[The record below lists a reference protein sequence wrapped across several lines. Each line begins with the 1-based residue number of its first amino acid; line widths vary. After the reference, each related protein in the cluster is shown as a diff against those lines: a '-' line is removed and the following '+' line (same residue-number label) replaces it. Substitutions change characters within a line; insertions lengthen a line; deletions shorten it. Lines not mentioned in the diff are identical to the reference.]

1 MVDVTRGLKCFSR
14 QQTQWPQSEKFL
26 GFDDVVTVPGTLP
39 HTLFQLAGYF
49 CCVQQKLQTTETTA
63 RGIKHYT
70 QALFSARK
78 YIYIYSLQN
87 RIGCVRNGLVRFRD
101 PALRKKVNAALERGW
116 DRAVNGVLTS
126 KTANSTRDRGKRVM
140 NRSIPVGPNSKR
152 ASER

>member
-1 MVDVTRGLKCFSR
+1 M
-14 QQTQWPQSEKFL
+14 
-26 GFDDVVTVPGTLP
+26 
-39 HTLFQLAGYF
+39 
-49 CCVQQKLQTTETTA
+49 
-63 RGIKHYT
+63 
-70 QALFSARK
+70 
-78 YIYIYSLQN
+78 
-87 RIGCVRNGLVRFRD
+87 VRFRD